1 VEEVGFELHAG
12 ERRRVHL
19 RHAKSTKRF
28 FPAAFALYMATSAL
42 RRRSLAPWLTAPEIA
57 TPMLALGIPE
67 AVRVAAEAAP
77 GGSEGHRYG

>member
-1 VEEVGFELHAG
+1 
-12 ERRRVHL
+12 
-19 RHAKSTKRF
+19 
-28 FPAAFALYMATSAL
+28 MATSAL